1 MSYVAIAQD
10 LPRELQMPILRLVET
25 VRSDMRDELAVRRQD
40 FDELRAVVQELAEAQ
55 TRTESRLDRL
65 EAVVQ
70 ELAEAQRRT
79 EQRVEE
85 LAEAQRRTEQRVE
98 ELAEAQRRTE
108 QRVEELAEAQRRTE
122 QRVEELAEAQ
132 KRTES
137 RLDRLEAVVQELA
150 EAQRRTEE
158 VVRQLLEFQVRTEK
172 RLDRLE
178 TRMDALRGDQ
188 LERKYRERAYA
199 YFGQILRGAQA
210 IPLHDLATMLE
221 ERLSAEELED
231 LLLLDVLVRGRA
243 GRQPDAPE
251 VWLAMEVSA
260 VVDRHDVERAQRR
273 AARLRQAGY
282 RAIPTVAGEEV
293 TEVALTA
300 AREGPVFLLLD
311 GHRQFWD
318 EALAEA
324 LAD

>member
-10 LPRELQMPILRLVET
+10 LPRELQMPILRLVEA
-25 VRSDMRDELAVRRQD
+25 VRTDMREELAVRRQD
-40 FDELRAVVQELAEAQ
+40 FDELRATVQELAEAQ
-55 TRTESRLDRL
+55 RRTEQRVDRL
-65 EAVVQ
+65 EVAVQ

-122 QRVEELAEAQ
+122 
-132 KRTES
+132 
-137 RLDRLEAVVQELA
+137 
-150 EAQRRTEE
+150 E
-158 VVRQLLEFQVRTEK
+158 VVRQLVEFQIRAEK

-178 TRMDALRGDQ
+178 TRVDAIWGEQ
-188 LERKYRERAYA
+188 LERRYRERAYA

-210 IPLHDLATMLE
+210 VAVSDLVAELE
-221 ERLSAEELED
+221 QRLSPEALES

-251 VWLAMEVSA
+251 VWLALEVSA
-260 VVDRHDVERAQRR
+260 VVDRHDVERAQQR
-273 AARLRQAGY
+273 AALLRQAGY
-282 RAIPTVAGEEV
+282 RVIPAVAGEEV
-293 TEVALTA
+293 TEGGQAA
-300 AREGPVFLLLD
+300 AREGAVLLVQD
-311 GHRQFWD
+311 GHRQFWE
-318 EALAEA
+318 EALAQA
-324 LAD
+324 LASP